1 MVDFPR
7 RHLPLLLAAGV
18 LGLGAVWLIGLRSGE
33 TKALAGRTAARP
45 GLRAKEEPG
54 QDASGRE
61 RAATA
66 DGGVVAPLF
75 ERGALFAYVRP
86 SPAETAILDRAM
98 AAPALTLHYVRVN
111 PVLAT
116 AKSSPFWQRPGVG
129 RVTLPLPEG
138 GALTVIIAGSEML
151 GADRFTSSGQL
162 EGRPQSRVVFAFN
175 AGYVHATVDDAELG
189 SFVLRVANAEYC
201 QFYRVD
207 PTQVAPCGGPRTKV
221 IDDAVRAAAAE
232 RSARAAAVAAGA
244 TAPTDQPVVAAEN
257 TTGVEIHVM
266 MVATQ
271 DVLATMTGAARTA
284 ALQSAFDAA
293 MVRVNGDLAASQISA
308 RVKLVKVAET
318 NYDEKK
324 SKVNRVQDDAL
335 TALQSAN
342 DGQMDELHALRDQ
355 CGADLVC
362 LTLNRA
368 DLVSSGL
375 AFVIDTPGDTTN
387 ALFAFSVLQY
397 GVLFGT
403 HYLSH
408 EFGHSFGCA
417 HDRESALSPG
427 AYPYSYGY
435 RFFGADGQRYRDI
448 MAYPPGTALGYFSN
462 PNVIAPAP
470 INAPVGIPAGRAG
483 ESDTAR
489 TIEQAAFEVSGY
501 RLQTQTAPGAGSLI
515 NVATRA
521 TAGADERALIAGFT
535 VTGTQPKTM
544 LLRAAGPALAAFGV
558 SDALPAPA
566 LELYS
571 GATLVAQNAGWSAQP
586 DAAAIATATAPAGAF
601 AFAPGSADAALLAT
615 LAPGPYTALVRGAP
629 APGSVLIEAY
639 ETAADATRIVNLSTR
654 AYADAR
660 GHPIVAG
667 FVVRGAPGATKRVL
681 VRVLGPSL
689 ARAPFAL
696 AEAMDDP
703 TMEIRDAAGALILRN
718 DDWSSGSEVEEA
730 EANDFK
736 PFVRYYN
743 EKQIAATG
751 FAPGNRREPCLMAD
765 LPAGGYSVIVTP
777 FEHLPD
783 APAKPGVAIVEVY
796 EITGP

>member
-7 RHLPLLLAAGV
+7 RHLPRLLVAGV
-18 LGLGAVWLIGLRSGE
+18 LGLGAAWLIGV
-33 TKALAGRTAARP
+33 RP
-45 GLRAKEEPG
+45 DATRAPREGIPSRPVPTAKEEPG
-54 QDASGRE
+54 TDVGGRE
-61 RAATA
+61 RATTA
-66 DGGVVAPLF
+66 SGAGVAPVF
-75 ERGALFAYVRP
+75 ERGALFAYVHP
-86 SPAETAILDRAM
+86 SPADAATLDRAM
-98 AAPALTLHYVRVN
+98 AAPTRELHYVRVN
-111 PVLAT
+111 PALAT

-129 RVTLPLPEG
+129 RVILPLPDG
-138 GALTVIIAGSEML
+138 GALTVAIAGSEML
-151 GADRFTSSGQL
+151 GADRFTSTGHL

-175 AGYVHATVDDAELG
+175 AGYLHATVDDAEQG
-189 SFVLRVANAEYC
+189 SFVLRVAHAEYS

-207 PTQVAPCGGPRTKV
+207 PALVAPCGGARTKI
-221 IDDAVRAAAAE
+221 IDGAVLAAAAE
-232 RSARAAAVAAGA
+232 RGARAATLRAEPTAAADPSAVA
-244 TAPTDQPVVAAEN
+244 VEN
-257 TTGVEIHVM
+257 PTGVEIHVM

-284 ALQSAFDAA
+284 ALLSAFDAA

-318 NYDEKK
+318 SYDEKQ
-324 SKVNRVQDDAL
+324 SAGNRVQDDAL
-335 TALQSAN
+335 TAVQSST
-342 DGQMDELHALRDQ
+342 DGKMDELHALRDQ

-368 DLVSSGL
+368 DFVSSGL

-427 AYPYSYGY
+427 AYPYSYGF

-448 MAYPPGTALGYFSN
+448 MAYPPGAELGYFSN

-489 TIEQAAFEVSGY
+489 TIEQAAFEVAGY
-501 RLQTQTAPGAGSLI
+501 RLQTQTAPGAGTLI

-535 VTGTQPKTM
+535 VTGAQPKTM
-544 LLRAAGPALAAFGV
+544 LLRAAGPALVAFGV
-558 SDALPAPA
+558 GDALAAPA

-571 GATLVAQNAGWSAQP
+571 GATPIAQNAGWSAQP
-586 DAAAIATATAPAGAF
+586 NAAALAAAAASVGAF
-601 AFAPGSADAALLAT
+601 AFVPGSADAALGVT

-629 APGSVLIEAY
+629 TPGTVLIEAY
-639 ETAADATRIVNLSTR
+639 ETAADTTRIVNLSTR
-654 AYADAR
+654 AYADNR

-667 FVVRGAPGATKRVL
+667 FVVRGVPGATKRVL

-703 TMEIRDAAGALILRN
+703 AMEIRNSGGALILRN

-765 LPAGGYSVIVTP
+765 LPVGNYSVVVTP
-777 FEHLPD
+777 FEGLPD
-783 APAKPGVAIVEVY
+783 DPAKPGVAIVEVY
-796 EITGP
+796 EIAGP